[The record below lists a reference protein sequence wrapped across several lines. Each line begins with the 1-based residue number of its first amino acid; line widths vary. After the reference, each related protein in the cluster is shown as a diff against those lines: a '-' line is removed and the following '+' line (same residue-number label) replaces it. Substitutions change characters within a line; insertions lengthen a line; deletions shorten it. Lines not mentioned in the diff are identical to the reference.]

1 MQVGQFLLV
10 FGSMMSSLSVSTQP
24 GNAQQLLYPPVS
36 EQRGI
41 SVAGQGRASVPA
53 SRARIDVLLTNR
65 DRNTPSPLSL
75 PPEERVALPEPPPI
89 TLDSLQGAVEA
100 LEAIGVSSADID
112 ARVSQLAISRYPY
125 NRIDDAITV
134 TVAQPTQARVNE
146 IVNTIDSTLKAQ
158 RPQQVAFVDDIYVQY
173 IVDDC
178 AVLEQKAYASAISDA
193 QLRATAIA
201 DSLGVTLADPPSIG
215 EFPFLGRFVTPC
227 NEETDIVRALFGREN
242 TYYNPEAP
250 AEVEVFREVLV
261 TYPVE

>member
-1 MQVGQFLLV
+1 MPA
-10 FGSMMSSLSVSTQP
+10 LSISAQP
-24 GNAQQLLYPPVS
+24 GHGQQLLYPPVS

-65 DRNTPSPLSL
+65 DRTAPPPQSLS
-75 PPEERVALPEPPPI
+75 PEERIALPEPPPI
-89 TLDSLQGAVEA
+89 TLDSLQGTVEA
-100 LEAIGVSSADID
+100 LEAIGVPSADIE
-112 ARVSQLAISRYPY
+112 ARASQLVILRYPY

-134 TVAQPTQARVNE
+134 TVAQPTRARVNE
-146 IVNTIDSTLKAQ
+146 IVNTIDSALKAQ

-193 QLRATAIA
+193 QLRAQAIA
-201 DSLGVTLADPPSIG
+201 DSLGVTLAAPPFIG

-227 NEETDIVRALFGREN
+227 NEETDIVRAIFGREN